1 MNLADSIGFNKQ
13 PIDRDFL
20 QMTLWYLIA
29 VSAALAFILV
39 CQLRESSVA
48 PDSLTKVTF
57 DTISFL
63 SISALG
69 IFFGYHYSKRYFL
82 NERLNAL
89 EHANKV
95 RRKLRQLDIP
105 IFSSCDLFEVL
116 KHGQEELF
124 NEIKQVTI
132 ALLFPSDHTKRAAVE
147 KMFAAIHHS
156 YSTGQRSI
164 ENHENIT
171 ISRGEKNMTFESSY
185 YNKVITGTYPP
196 ANKRLTWL
204 ARKPITFFNT

>member
-39 CQLRESSVA
+39 CQLRASSIA
-48 PDSLTKVTF
+48 PDNPTKLTF

-63 SISALG
+63 TVSVLG
-69 IFFGYHYSKRYFL
+69 VFFGHHYSRRYYL

-95 RRKLRQLDIP
+95 RKKLCQLDIT
-105 IFSSCDLFEVL
+105 IFSSRDLFKVL
-116 KHGQEELF
+116 KREEEELF
-124 NEIKQVTI
+124 NEIKQITI

-156 YSTGQRSI
+156 YSRGQRSI
-164 ENHENIT
+164 ENHENIMIT
-171 ISRGEKNMTFESSY
+171 RGKKNITFESSY
-185 YNKVITGTYPP
+185 YNKVISGTYPS

-204 ARKPITFFNT
+204 TRKPITFFNT